1 MIQLFAIQARFGDCF
16 LLVYGNEEPRY
27 MLIDGGPA
35 HNFDDHLKYELEK
48 LKTPSLTLDCV
59 IISHV
64 DNDHIIGVLDLFAH
78 LKYAQDAGKEPLC
91 KVKKMWFNSF
101 SATLDSGD
109 LEDRINAINKIAG
122 VNNIRMQE
130 MSMTLNGIREGHQL
144 ITFARF
150 LEIPVNPEVTDDVLL
165 ADQAARIFNESN
177 LEVIVVGPTSNNLE
191 KLQKKWEE
199 WIAENEQKI
208 EAGQYTREFA
218 AMQDRSI
225 PNLSSIILVVKAD
238 GKTILLTGDC
248 RGDHLQEGLIE
259 TGLSADGKIH
269 VDIFKVPHHGSQRN
283 VTKEFFSDVTA
294 DTYVISADGTN
305 GNPDVETLTWIVE
318 SAREAGREI
327 EIIFTNHTGSTDAL
341 MLRYPPANSG
351 YKVRFLPPGE
361 KSIQIV

>member
-1 MIQLFAIQARFGDCF
+1 MLKLFAIQARFGDCF
-16 LLVYGNEEPRY
+16 LLVYGNDEPRY

-35 HNFDDHLKYELEK
+35 HNFEDHLKEALEK
-48 LKTPSLTLDCV
+48 LKSPSLTLDCV

-64 DNDHIIGVLDLFAH
+64 DNDHIVGVLDLFAH
-78 LKYAQDAGKEPLC
+78 LKYEQDAGKDPFC
-91 KVKKMWFNSF
+91 KVEKMWFNSF
-101 SATLDSGD
+101 SATLDTGD

-144 ITFARF
+144 ISFARF
-150 LEIPVNPEVTDDVLL
+150 LEIPVNPEVTDEVIL
-165 ADQAARIFNESN
+165 AEKTPRIFHESN
-177 LEVIVVGPTSNNLE
+177 LEVMVVGPTSNNLE

-199 WIAENEQKI
+199 WVAENEQKI

-225 PNLSSIILVVKAD
+225 PNLSSIILLIKAD

-259 TGLSADGKIH
+259 TGLSTDGKLH
-269 VDIFKVPHHGSQRN
+269 VDIFKVPHHGSKRN
-283 VTKEFFSDVTA
+283 VTKEFFGDVTA

-305 GNPDVETLTWIVE
+305 GNPDVDTLSWIVE
-318 SAREAGREI
+318 NAKDAGRKI
-327 EIIFTNHTGSTDAL
+327 DLIFTNQTESTNAL
-341 MLRYPPANSG
+341 ANRYPPAAWG
-351 YKVRFLPPGE
+351 YQARFLSPEE
-361 KSIQIV
+361 KAIQIV